1 MRGSRHHSNLSAT
14 PEELI
19 PTRSRAATKGD
30 SRLAGLRLDLRA
42 MAEGLPAG
50 QSSGLA
56 EISRDELRRRLGD
69 PRLVVVD
76 VLARDSYLLGHI
88 PGALTIPL
96 AELPE
101 RAREMLPNLE
111 TEIAVYCAKFT

>member
-1 MRGSRHHSNLSAT
+1 
-14 PEELI
+14 
-19 PTRSRAATKGD
+19 
-30 SRLAGLRLDLRA
+30 